1 LTEKRTIVYS
11 ILYRIRYEDVEE
23 IPTLKEEQLLQQDE
37 RVNDNKQERAY
48 AILRRRIIDG
58 TYASGFRL
66 NIDALARELGVSKV
80 PIREAIRRL
89 EAEGWVV
96 TNRNVSPQ
104 VAQIDL
110 GQWESEMAILALLEG
125 YATALAADHL
135 GKEEYSQLWQ
145 INANMQQALHDF
157 DIITYN
163 RLNRTFHT
171 AIYDRCPNASLV
183 ELLQQT
189 WDRLDTIR
197 HSVFLFIPERG
208 WASINE
214 HMLLI
219 RLLEH
224 HAPFDEIEQEA
235 RAHKLRTRE
244 VYQKRINNL
253 ALAPE
258 GNGEGSSGHTS

>member
-1 LTEKRTIVYS
+1 M
-11 ILYRIRYEDVEE
+11 
-23 IPTLKEEQLLQQDE
+23 KEEQLIQQDKHL
-37 RVNDNKQERAY
+37 NDNKQERAY
-48 AILRRRIIDG
+48 AVLRRRILDG
-58 TYASGFRL
+58 TYASGYRL

-96 TNRNVSPQ
+96 SNRNFSPQ
-104 VAQIDL
+104 VAQIDP
-110 GQWESEMAILALLEG
+110 GQWESEMTILALLEG

-135 GKEEYSQLWQ
+135 EQGEYSQLWQ

-163 RLNRTFHT
+163 RLNRAFHT
-171 AIYDRCPNASLV
+171 VIYDRCPNTSLV

-208 WASINE
+208 WDSINE
-214 HMLLI
+214 HMQLI
-219 RLLEH
+219 RLLEQ
-224 HAPFDEIEQEA
+224 HAPFDEIESVA
-235 RAHKLRTRE
+235 RVHKLRTRE
-244 VYQKRINNL
+244 TYQKRISSL
-253 ALAPE
+253 AFSSE
-258 GNGEGSSGHTS
+258 SNGKGLSTGSGRDNEVK

>member
-1 LTEKRTIVYS
+1 MLKKEKLLSQTENG
-11 ILYRIRYEDVEE
+11 
-23 IPTLKEEQLLQQDE
+23 
-37 RVNDNKQERAY
+37 NDNKQERAY

-96 TNRNVSPQ
+96 SNRNVSPQ

-110 GQWESEMAILALLEG
+110 RQWESEMTILALLEG
-125 YATALAADHL
+125 YATALAAGNL
-135 GKEEYSQLWQ
+135 GQEEYSRLWE
-145 INANMQQALHDF
+145 INAAMQQALHEF
-157 DIITYN
+157 DTITYN
-163 RLNRTFHT
+163 RLNRAFHNV
-171 AIYDRCPNASLV
+171 IYDRCPNTALV
-183 ELLQQT
+183 ELLQQA

-214 HMLLI
+214 HVQLI
-219 RLLEH
+219 RLLEQ
-224 HAPFDEIEQEA
+224 HAPFDEIEREA
-235 RAHKLRTRE
+235 RAHKLHTRE
-244 VYQKRINNL
+244 AYQQRINNL
-253 ALAPE
+253 ALSSQ
-258 GNGEGSSGHTS
+258 GDGTGSI

>member
-1 LTEKRTIVYS
+1 MTEKRTIVYS

-96 TNRNVSPQ
+96 TNRNVSP
-104 VAQIDL
+104 
-110 GQWESEMAILALLEG
+110 
-125 YATALAADHL
+125 ADHL